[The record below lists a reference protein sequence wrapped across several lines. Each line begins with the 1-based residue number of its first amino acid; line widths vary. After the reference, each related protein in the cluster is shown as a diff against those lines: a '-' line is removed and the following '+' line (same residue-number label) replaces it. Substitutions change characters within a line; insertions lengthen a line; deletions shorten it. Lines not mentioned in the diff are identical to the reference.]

1 MRKINKIIVHC
12 SDTYPNMD
20 IGVKEINQWHLD
32 RGWKEIG
39 YHDVV
44 RRNGH
49 IEIGRNIYLS
59 GAHTKGHNQ
68 DSIGV
73 CLVGGKSQDNTPDNN
88 FTEKQF
94 KSLAQLI
101 RMYRVTY
108 GVDLPVYGHSDFS
121 DYKTCP
127 NFNVNKF
134 LEDHNL

>member
-1 MRKINKIIVHC
+1 MRPIKKIIIHC
-12 SDTYPNMD
+12 ADTYPNMD
-20 IGVKEINQWHLD
+20 IGVKEINKWHLD
-32 RGWKEIG
+32 RGWSEIG
-39 YHDVV
+39 YHDVI
-44 RRNGH
+44 RRDGR
-49 IEIGRNIYLS
+49 IEIGRNIHLS

-73 CLVGGKSQDNTPDNN
+73 CMVGGKSQDNRPDNN

-127 NFNVNKF
+127 NFNVKAF
-134 LEDHNL
+134 LEEHNL